1 LIRCWRQ
8 SSRLAVG
15 ILLAIIGWFLRKDYE
30 RIEAGLKATNERLE
44 QELKNE
50 RDARAKDRHEL
61 RDELNAERLQ
71 RHAFEVAVAKEYVSS
86 AELEKALQPFS
97 RTLEGS
103 ARRSERSS
111 TSSIRRRTSIEAGTT
126 DVDASWMDPRDLARA
141 DRRAVSLR
149 AAPPQRALHALP
161 WARIAASTT
170 RTRRSA
176 TTARTSRR

>member
-1 LIRCWRQ
+1 VHIDPMLAAIVASLI
-8 SSRLAVG
+8 G
-15 ILLAIIGWFLRKDYE
+15 LLLGIIGWFLRKDYA

-97 RTLEGS
+97 RTLEGF
-103 ARRSERSS
+103 RE
-111 TSSIRRRTSIEAGTT
+111 TLGKVFDKLDTK
-126 DVDASWMDPRDLARA
+126 A
-141 DRRAVSLR
+141 DKHRGGDD
-149 AAPPQRALHALP
+149 
-161 WARIAASTT
+161 
-170 RTRRSA
+170 
-176 TTARTSRR
+176 